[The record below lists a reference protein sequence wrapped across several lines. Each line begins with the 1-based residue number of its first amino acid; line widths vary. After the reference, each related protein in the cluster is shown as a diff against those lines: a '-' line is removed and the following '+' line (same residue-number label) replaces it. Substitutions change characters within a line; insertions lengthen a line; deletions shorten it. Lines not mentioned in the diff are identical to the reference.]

1 MKKNVFIDGEVGTTG
16 LQVYDR
22 LSKHPNVNILKI
34 DQSKRKETSYK
45 KEMLK
50 ASDVTFLC
58 LPDNIAIETVAIAD
72 ELGKNSPIIIDAS
85 TAHRTN
91 DGWSYGLPELGD
103 NYKKSIIGSKRI
115 AVPGCYAT
123 GANVILKPLIENK
136 ILPKNTPLV
145 INAVSGYSGG
155 GKDLISYFN
164 NELHEP
170 FFNYGLQLNHKHLPE
185 IKFHNGLDVT
195 PIFNPTVGD
204 FIQGMS
210 VCVPIHFQWL
220 SQSIKTSD
228 ILSIIKDFYFN
239 SEFIKVL
246 KKNEAL
252 SETGYLRPDNLVDTN
267 FLDISVFGNDQNNQA
282 VIIARLDNLGK
293 GASGAAVQCM
303 NIALRY
309 DETLGLK

>member
-1 MKKNVFIDGEVGTTG
+1 MFIDGEVGTTG

-22 LSKHPNVNILKI
+22 LSIHPNINILKI
-34 DQSKRKETSYK
+34 DRSRRKEISYK

-72 ELGKNSPIIIDAS
+72 ELGKNSPI
-85 TAHRTN
+85 
-91 DGWSYGLPELGD
+91 
-103 NYKKSIIGSKRI
+103 
-115 AVPGCYAT
+115 
-123 GANVILKPLIENK
+123 LIENK

-220 SQSIKTSD
+220 SQTIKTSD
-228 ILSIIKDFYFN
+228 ILTVIKDFYFN
-239 SEFIKVL
+239 SKFIKVL

-303 NIALRY
+303 NIALGY

>member
-1 MKKNVFIDGEVGTTG
+1 M
-16 LQVYDR
+16 
-22 LSKHPNVNILKI
+22 
-34 DQSKRKETSYK
+34 
-45 KEMLK
+45 
-50 ASDVTFLC
+50 
-58 LPDNIAIETVAIAD
+58 
-72 ELGKNSPIIIDAS
+72 
-85 TAHRTN
+85 
-91 DGWSYGLPELGD
+91 
-103 NYKKSIIGSKRI
+103 
-115 AVPGCYAT
+115 
-123 GANVILKPLIENK
+123 
-136 ILPKNTPLV
+136 
-145 INAVSGYSGG
+145 
-155 GKDLISYFN
+155 
-164 NELHEP
+164 
-170 FFNYGLQLNHKHLPE
+170 
-185 IKFHNGLDVT
+185 DVT

-228 ILSIIKDFYFN
+228 ILTGIKDFYFN

-293 GASGAAVQCM
+293 GASGAAIQCM
-303 NIALRY
+303 NIALGY